1 MSHPLKTSQEKALL
15 MPQEKSSGAVVF
27 RKEGG
32 GRLYLLLHYEAKHWD
47 FSKGHIEKNETEEQ
61 AARRECEEE
70 TGIKDM
76 AIMSG
81 FQERIEYFYKHEGK
95 TMHKEVVF
103 LLAETKTKNV
113 TLSFEHIGSEWLP
126 YEKALGRLTFDNA
139 KLVLKKAESFL
150 VKSR

>member
-1 MSHPLKTSQEKALL
+1 

-81 FQERIEYFYKHEGK
+81 FQERIEYFYKNQGE

-103 LLAETKTKNV
+103 LLARTKTSEVK
-113 TLSFEHIGSEWLP
+113 LSFEHIGFEWLP
-126 YEKALGRLTFDNA
+126 YPEALERLTYANA
-139 KLVLKKAESFL
+139 KDVLKKAESFL